1 MVLLAVSV
9 LAVVSSQLK
18 KYAYR
23 GWFLTELM
31 VGVMVGLV
39 VLVLVVVSSCS
50 YWWCWWWCWL
60 TRIFRNVL
68 GGRGIW
74 QS

>member
-1 MVLLAVSV
+1 MVLLVVFV
-9 LAVVSSQLK
+9 LVVVSSQLTK
-18 KYAYR
+18 CAYK
-23 GWFLTELM
+23 GWYLTKLM

-39 VLVLVVVSSCS
+39 VLVLVVVSSCW

-68 GGRGIW
+68 AGGGIW